1 MSDRDYC
8 YPPDY
13 TVLRNRL
20 NIRAAP
26 TLEAAERQLVAQRLL
41 EPVPAG
47 DFDLAHLKAIH
58 RHLFQD
64 VYAWAGEI
72 RTVEIATMLRRDGAW
87 LRFPMA
93 FRYGPSYG
101 FQFEPQLTLGELRV
115 WNRELAGDYELMGGR
130 FDAAEEAARNLREFT
145 AYATLYERQMARM
158 VRVPEADARMNGGSG
173 EGDPGGLAVPREVRT
188 LLAGFDRPWWVAGG
202 WAIDLFVGRRTR
214 AHKDIE
220 IALFRHDQSAVQK
233 HLAGWSLRKVV
244 DHRLEP
250 WLPGE
255 RLTLP
260 VHEIHGRG
268 PGGQALE
275 ILLNE
280 HHRGRWVFRR
290 DPAITWPAKL
300 IGGRSADR
308 VPFLR
313 PEIVLLYKSR
323 DAGPDDHA
331 DFERAV
337 GLLDHESRIWLV
349 GALQRHRPGHPW
361 LYEL

>member
-1 MSDRDYC
+1 
-8 YPPDY
+8 
-13 TVLRNRL
+13 
-20 NIRAAP
+20 
-26 TLEAAERQLVAQRLL
+26 
-41 EPVPAG
+41 
-47 DFDLAHLKAIH
+47 
-58 RHLFQD
+58 
-64 VYAWAGEI
+64 
-72 RTVEIATMLRRDGAW
+72 
-87 LRFPMA
+87 
-93 FRYGPSYG
+93 
-101 FQFEPQLTLGELRV
+101 
-115 WNRELAGDYELMGGR
+115 
-130 FDAAEEAARNLREFT
+130 
-145 AYATLYERQMARM
+145 
-158 VRVPEADARMNGGSG
+158 MNGGSR
-173 EGDPGGLAVPREVRT
+173 EGDPDGLAVPRELRA

-244 DHRLEP
+244 NHRLEP

-290 DPAITWPAKL
+290 DPTITRTAAL
-300 IGGRSADR
+300 VSGRSADA

-313 PEIVLLYKSR
+313 PEIVLLYKSNDPR
-323 DAGPDDHA
+323 PDYQA
-331 DFERAV
+331 DFEQAV
-337 GLLDHESRIWLV
+337 PLLDPESRAWLRE
-349 GALQRHRPGHPW
+349 ALQHHLPGHRW
-361 LYEL
+361 LYDL